1 MGTNR
6 AASVLH
12 EVEPGGHVVH
22 FYADEDALAA
32 SVTEYALAGL
42 VRGEGVVLIAE
53 PEHLETVRRALVA
66 GRARAGSGR
75 GARAGSGRDES
86 AGSGGG
92 AGPEPD
98 IRLLDADDVLDRVMV
113 DGRPVPELFAEVVG
127 GALQS
132 TLVGRAGVRAYGE
145 MVDKLWRDG
154 NVTGALAVEEL
165 WNELA
170 HELPFTLYCA
180 YRDILVAGDTNE
192 AETAVDATCR
202 LHSTVV
208 GDGAL
213 ARRTS
218 ACRRFAADD
227 SAPAAARA
235 FVLAALRAHGTPLAD
250 TAALVVSELA
260 TNAVRHG
267 RTGFTVT
274 VSALARRV
282 RIAVGDGRPEFPVL
296 RECSETA
303 PGGRGLRIV
312 DALSREWGT
321 TRRFE
326 GKVVWAELDR

>member
-6 AASVLH
+6 ATSVLD
-12 EVEPGGHVVH
+12 EVEPGAHVVH
-22 FYADEDALAA
+22 FYSDEEALASTVA
-32 SVTEYALAGL
+32 EYALAGL
-42 VRGEGVVLIAE
+42 DRGEGAVLVAE
-53 PEHLETVRRALVA
+53 PLHLEAVRKALAA
-66 GRARAGSGR
+66 GRAGTASV
-75 GARAGSGRDES
+75 
-86 AGSGGG
+86 GGPAAG

-98 IRLLDADDVLDRVMV
+98 IRLLDAADVLDRVMV
-113 DGRPVPELFAEVVG
+113 DGHPVPERFAEVVG
-127 GALQS
+127 GALRS
-132 TLVGRAGVRAYGE
+132 TLAGRAGVRAYGE

-154 NVTGALAVEEL
+154 NVTGALALEDL

-170 HELPFTLYCA
+170 RELPFTLYCA
-180 YRDILVAGDTNE
+180 YRDSLVAGDD

-202 LHSTVV
+202 LHSSVV

-218 ACRRFAADD
+218 ACRRFDADD
-227 SAPAAARA
+227 NAPAAARA
-235 FVLAALRAHGTPLAD
+235 FVLAALQTHGIPLAD

-282 RIAVGDGRPEFPVL
+282 RIAVGDGRPNPPVL
-296 RECSETA
+296 REYSETA
-303 PGGRGLRIV
+303 SGGRGLRIV
-312 DALSREWGT
+312 DALCPDWGT
-321 TRRFE
+321 THRFE